1 MALLFGIVIRSER
14 KRFMAQEEKLSKEMQ
29 AKDEL
34 VRTGIQKSLELAAR
48 CGASETSDN
57 YEFLEEQIDQLEA
70 QARASFQTRMDFVSL
85 LPKLAAKKPLTPDDL
100 KTLEML
106 IVGDAEY
113 YLKYETELDDWKAE
127 LKRVFEQIKGLQSS
141 TIDVE
146 SLMHV
151 RALCREAH
159 EVLADLVFYF
169 DAKERAAKFRAAT
182 NGPLSGDDYAFLTD
196 IVAEMLAG
204 GK

>member
-1 MALLFGIVIRSER
+1 
-14 KRFMAQEEKLSKEMQ
+14 MAQDEKLSKESK

-34 VRTGIQKSLELAAR
+34 MRAGIQKSLDLAAR
-48 CGASETSDN
+48 CSTSENSDN

-70 QARASFQTRMDFVSL
+70 QARSAFQSRMDVASL
-85 LPKLAAKKPLTPDDL
+85 LPKLAAKKLLTPDDL

-113 YLKYETELDDWKAE
+113 YLKYEPELDEWKAE
-127 LKRVFEQIKGLQSS
+127 LRRVLDQIKGLQNS

-146 SLMHV
+146 GLMHI

-159 EVLADLVFYF
+159 QVVADLVFYF
-169 DAKERAAKFRAAT
+169 DAKERAAKFQAVM
-182 NGPLSGDDYAFLTD
+182 NGPLSSDDYSFLTD
-196 IVAEMLAG
+196 MVAEMLAEG
-204 GK
+204 NK

>member
-1 MALLFGIVIRSER
+1 
-14 KRFMAQEEKLSKEMQ
+14 MAQDQKSSKEIQ
-29 AKDEL
+29 AKDQL
-34 VRTGIQKSLELAAR
+34 VRSGIQKSLDLAAR
-48 CGASETSDN
+48 CGANQTSDN

-70 QARASFQTRMDFVSL
+70 QARAAFQTRMDFASL

-100 KTLEML
+100 KILEML

-113 YLKYETELDDWKAE
+113 YLKYETELDNWKAE
-127 LKRVFEQIKGLQSS
+127 LKRALDQIAGLQNS
-141 TIDVE
+141 TMDVE

-151 RALCREAH
+151 RALCRETH

-169 DAKERAAKFRAAT
+169 DAKERAAKFQAAT
-182 NGPLSGDDYAFLTD
+182 KGPLSADDYSFLTD
-196 IVAEMLAG
+196 IVTEMLAG